1 MRAIDSQSVRRRMRA
16 TLAAG
21 AILLAAVTPAAAN
34 YSFGT
39 CCVDDTV
46 LFTCSGS
53 GGRLSC
59 DGGVAYCCKTYGKGS
74 DYVRICDE
82 VDQVIDLIEVPPTT
96 TTTTLPRYRLG
107 SPTLLYR
114 Y

>member
-1 MRAIDSQSVRRRMRA
+1 MRTINRLSTRQWGRR
-16 TLAAG
+16 TLAAA
-21 AILLAAVTPAAAN
+21 AILVAAVTPAAAN

-39 CCVDDTV
+39 CCVSDDV
-46 LFTCSGS
+46 LFTCAGS

-59 DGGVAYCCKTYGKGS
+59 DGGVAYCCKSSGTGKN
-74 DYVRICDE
+74 YVRICDE
-82 VDQVIDLIEVPPTT
+82 VDQIIDLLELPPTT
-96 TTTTLPRYRLG
+96 TTTTLPSWRLG